1 MEYDCHFSEGGLIL
15 IFKKVLRAGC
25 DEDNAVFRVGEEL
38 LEETTV
44 GMLVIRA

>member
-25 DEDNAVFRVGEEL
+25 DEASSVCHVGEEL
-38 LEETTV
+38 LDGVLENAV
-44 GMLVIRA
+44 